1 MKVFTGLNNSGLDS
15 FTQYYPPQMD
25 EYLGTYLTTYV
36 GIYLNIYLRCQ
47 MDVRIAEE
55 GKKDTC
61 NFVHIQKKI
70 SNPCPSREGW
80 KKDVSIYYT
89 SIQVHQLLGSAGNMY
104 H

>member
-1 MKVFTGLNNSGLDS
+1 
-15 FTQYYPPQMD
+15 MD